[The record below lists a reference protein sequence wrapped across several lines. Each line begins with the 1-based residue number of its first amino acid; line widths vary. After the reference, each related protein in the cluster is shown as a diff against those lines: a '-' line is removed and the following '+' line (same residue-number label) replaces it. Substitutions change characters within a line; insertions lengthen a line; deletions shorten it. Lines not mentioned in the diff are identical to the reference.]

1 MFQQATITL
10 SRETELVRTLDLFGK
25 RYTLLANSKKRVD
38 EESVKMAVDL
48 EQMKRVFVNLT
59 LETEGLREELQT
71 YKEMPSIFK
80 QRQLDNKQTKEEL
93 CKLKAN
99 YQKAT
104 NSLVYYTKLKKDLN
118 IDSFNLHKENEK
130 LLHDMELLRI

>member
-25 RYTLLANSKKRVD
+25 RYTLLANSKKHVD

-99 YQKAT
+99 Y
-104 NSLVYYTKLKKDLN
+104 
-118 IDSFNLHKENEK
+118 
-130 LLHDMELLRI
+130 